1 MVDFFR
7 IGFVTG
13 FIGAS
18 IFVVADEAFT
28 TGFTALVTT
37 LGATFFVLTGA
48 ANFALVFLTV
58 LTCLDLAIVV
68 FFCFLATGLTVEA
81 DFFC

>member
-37 LGATFFVLTGA
+37 LGAAFFVLTGA
-48 ANFALVFLTV
+48 ANFALVFLTA

-68 FFCFLATGLTVEA
+68 FFAFWLPV
-81 DFFC
+81 